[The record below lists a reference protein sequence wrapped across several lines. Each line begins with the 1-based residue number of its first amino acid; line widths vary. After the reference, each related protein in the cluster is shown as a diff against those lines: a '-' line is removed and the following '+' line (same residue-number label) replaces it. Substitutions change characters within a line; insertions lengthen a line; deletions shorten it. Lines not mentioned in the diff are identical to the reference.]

1 MATDPSLRGGQQ
13 SRRKSG
19 NEPGRG
25 WPEKNG
31 GPNGGGSFTAS
42 SQDIHRTLPHSI
54 EAEQG
59 VLGSMLI
66 SPREIIAECVEK
78 INEEY
83 FYVPAHQTIYV
94 VLVELWNAGQG
105 IDLITFTQV
114 LRDRN
119 LLETVG
125 GAAAVTSL
133 FTFVPTAANV
143 TYYLEIVREKYILR
157 QIIAACT
164 ESVRRSFEEQDEV
177 HNLLDEVEQK
187 IFSVGE
193 DRFKGQVLTMKDQV
207 MEAIEAIEHLYER
220 RGGITGISTGFA
232 ELDRMTNGLHESEMI
247 VIAARPSMGKCLT
260 SDSEITLADGSIAT
274 IEEIVRGQRAR
285 LLTLGADWRF
295 RFIEPSAFVDDGI
308 KPVYHVVTR
317 LGRSIETTL
326 AHPFLS
332 FSGWTK
338 LEDLK
343 PGMQI
348 AVPRALRVFGEE
360 SCRDCEIKLLA
371 YLIGDGCL
379 TDTTP
384 EFTNGNPRLRADF
397 AEAAREFGDL
407 SVREDTSANTRTP
420 SLHVAKDRTSLTR
433 QRQEFGRRLRLI
445 VKSHS
450 RSADAIA
457 RAAGVLPSSL
467 SQWASGRVAPGAK
480 ALERLCTALGVSVTE
495 LLPNGLAAISRNAR
509 NPLTLWLARLGLWEK
524 GAHAKHV
531 PPFVFRL
538 KREAIALFLN
548 RLFATDGWATLL
560 ASGQIQLG
568 YSSVSARLIRQIQ
581 HLLLRFGVIVSIRHR
596 QVKYGSGQRSAWQ
609 LDITDADSI
618 KTFAANIGI
627 FGKEDAVERCRAAAA
642 RKRPHTNRDLIP
654 PQVWAHL
661 AKAKGSRSWAA
672 VARSAGFAAFSNI
685 HVGRRALSRRRLA
698 ALAAAV
704 EDGALE
710 QLATSDV
717 YWDTI
722 VSIMPAGEKQVYDLT
737 IRDTH
742 NFVANDICVHNTA
755 LAMNIAE
762 HVAINEKLPVAVFSL
777 EMSSQQL
784 VQRLLCSRAR
794 VNLQK
799 VRDGFLAE
807 RDFPSLTAAASKL
820 AEAQIFIDDSASLSI
835 LELRA
840 KARRLKAQKDIKLIV
855 VDYLQLLR
863 STTRRAQDNR
873 QLEISEISSG
883 LKGLA
888 KELKVPV
895 LVLAQLNRQPEART
909 GGKPR
914 LSDLRES
921 GSIEQDA
928 DLVGLLV
935 RPEIYEED
943 EDARAEKAGEAELII
958 AKQRN
963 GPVGEVSLTFLKEF
977 TRFEDRARNVPEPM

>member
-31 GPNGGGSFTAS
+31 GPNGGGSFTSS

-94 VLVELWNAGQG
+94 VLVELWNGGQG

-125 GAAAVTSL
+125 GASAVTGL

-143 TYYLEIVREKYILR
+143 TYYLEIVRDKYILR

-247 VIAARPSMGKCLT
+247 VIAARPSMGK
-260 SDSEITLADGSIAT
+260 
-274 IEEIVRGQRAR
+274 
-285 LLTLGADWRF
+285 
-295 RFIEPSAFVDDGI
+295 
-308 KPVYHVVTR
+308 
-317 LGRSIETTL
+317 
-326 AHPFLS
+326 
-332 FSGWTK
+332 
-338 LEDLK
+338 
-343 PGMQI
+343 
-348 AVPRALRVFGEE
+348 
-360 SCRDCEIKLLA
+360 
-371 YLIGDGCL
+371 
-379 TDTTP
+379 
-384 EFTNGNPRLRADF
+384 
-397 AEAAREFGDL
+397 
-407 SVREDTSANTRTP
+407 
-420 SLHVAKDRTSLTR
+420 
-433 QRQEFGRRLRLI
+433 
-445 VKSHS
+445 
-450 RSADAIA
+450 
-457 RAAGVLPSSL
+457 
-467 SQWASGRVAPGAK
+467 
-480 ALERLCTALGVSVTE
+480 
-495 LLPNGLAAISRNAR
+495 
-509 NPLTLWLARLGLWEK
+509 
-524 GAHAKHV
+524 
-531 PPFVFRL
+531 
-538 KREAIALFLN
+538 
-548 RLFATDGWATLL
+548 
-560 ASGQIQLG
+560 
-568 YSSVSARLIRQIQ
+568 
-581 HLLLRFGVIVSIRHR
+581 
-596 QVKYGSGQRSAWQ
+596 
-609 LDITDADSI
+609 
-618 KTFAANIGI
+618 
-627 FGKEDAVERCRAAAA
+627 
-642 RKRPHTNRDLIP
+642 
-654 PQVWAHL
+654 
-661 AKAKGSRSWAA
+661 
-672 VARSAGFAAFSNI
+672 
-685 HVGRRALSRRRLA
+685 
-698 ALAAAV
+698 
-704 EDGALE
+704 
-710 QLATSDV
+710 
-717 YWDTI
+717 
-722 VSIMPAGEKQVYDLT
+722 
-737 IRDTH
+737 
-742 NFVANDICVHNTA
+742 TA

-762 HVAINEKLPVAVFSL
+762 HVSINEKLPVAVFSL

-820 AEAQIFIDDSASLSI
+820 AEAQIFIDDSAGLSI

-863 STTRRAQDNR
+863 STTRRAMDNR
-873 QLEISEISSG
+873 QLEISEISAG

-888 KELKVPV
+888 KELKLPII
-895 LVLAQLNRQPEART
+895 VLAQLNRQPEART

-963 GPVGEVSLTFLKEF
+963 GPVGEIALTFLKEF
-977 TRFEDRARNVPEPM
+977 TRFEDRARNVPEPL